1 MGEVPLLKSHLFYL
15 PAIPFVIGYDADLA
29 GNRGMRPLVLVN
41 GEAGHDI
48 GVDAIE
54 KIRNTVNGEIAC
66 YLSNSRII
74 EFHTSVV
81 LLISQE

>member
-1 MGEVPLLKSHLFYL
+1 MGSAV
-15 PAIPFVIGYDADLA
+15 DLA
-29 GNRGMRPLVLVN
+29 GNRGKIPLVLVN
-41 GEAGHDI
+41 GEASHDL
-48 GVDAIE
+48 GVDAVE